1 MIWSVQSSSPKA
13 EGPTAADD
21 FVRVVH
27 GDGTVDVVARL
38 ERRKAE
44 AFALTL
50 RALARRY
57 GLEVESV
64 RVVPDEMPPDDR
76 SKPDQA
82 SAE

>member
-1 MIWSVQSSSPKA
+1 VP
-13 EGPTAADD
+13 GDD

-38 ERRKAE
+38 DRRMAE
-44 AFALTL
+44 ALALSL

-64 RVVPDEMPPDDR
+64 RVRPDDVLPGESATPDR
-76 SKPDQA
+76 S
-82 SAE
+82 SVE